1 MIVERALIP
10 VTPGSEADFEAA
22 MQQAKG
28 VVAQAKGFRSIRVTR
43 GIESPSTYLLI
54 LEWDTLEDHTVG
66 FRESELFTQWR
77 GLIGQYFAEPP
88 SVEHYTPIDEG

>member
-1 MIVERALIP
+1 MIVERALMPI
-10 VTPGSEADFEAA
+10 TPGSEADFEAA
-22 MQQAKG
+22 MRQAKG

-43 GIESPSTYLLI
+43 GIENPSTYLLL

-77 GLIGQYFAEPP
+77 ALIGQYFAEPP
-88 SVEHYTPIDEG
+88 SVEHYTPIDEA

>member
-1 MIVERALIP
+1 MIVERALMSI
-10 VTPGSEADFEAA
+10 TPGSEADFEAA

-28 VVAQAKGFRSIRVTR
+28 VISQANGFRSIRVTR

-66 FRESELFTQWR
+66 FRESELFIRWR

-88 SVEHYTPIDEG
+88 AVEHYTPIDEE